1 MNSIKLLLSTKDRR
15 AIFVLA
21 IIGLLIVCGIFFGA
35 LTTLEWFVT
44 VLIGPVFVMAI
55 FVLVFLVV
63 AALRGVILGIESWV
77 RRGK

>member
-15 AIFVLA
+15 SIFVLA

-35 LTTLEWFVT
+35 LTTLEWFVA
-44 VLIGPVFVMAI
+44 VVIGSVFVMAI
-55 FVLVFLVV
+55 LVLVFLVV

>member
-35 LTTLEWFVT
+35 LTTLEWLVT